1 MPRSL
6 NTKLYVGVVIWL
18 GLIVAA
24 AFLSRWSSQVSPR
37 AAEQLVDYFS
47 SQRSTIDIVATDH
60 VVIGIGDPFFAAD
73 GNLEL
78 EPVGVVTALGYD
90 DAAAPEDRP
99 VRLAWVTRATV
110 TFFSDRPSITPRSY
124 VDYYMTDQS
133 PAWVVKTMLS
143 PTIRRQI
150 GTLIEDAYD
159 RNEADLVEKF
169 RPVIQ
174 KMITDSTL
182 LIQQSVIHELTARQH
197 EISALAHRY
206 QRDVLEKEILPVL
219 QAEVWPI
226 VEEEANPLVEE
237 IGQEIWREVSV
248 WRFGWR
254 FLYDKSPLPN
264 RNLAK
269 KEFDRFVKKKAL
281 PIFESHFDEIV
292 EIQKRLMKR
301 IVANKK
307 VTGGISSAAR
317 RFFSDDEV
325 KVLFTDVFRKSV
337 LNNVQLKQSI
347 EQTWRSDEAKRA
359 MRMANDRLE
368 STITEIGQTL
378 FGSPSGPVP
387 QEFARV
393 LRNRVLHKDD
403 RWLVL
408 KSYDSAATATLDTST
423 DADPAQQMPIE
434 IPLSIAVDDA
444 PFPIGDTAGQG
455 PQVLEAIEK

>member
-1 MPRSL
+1 MPSSL

-18 GLIVAA
+18 GLIVAGV
-24 AFLSRWSSQVSPR
+24 FLSRRSSQISPR
-37 AAEQLVDYFS
+37 AAEQLINYVS
-47 SQRSTIDIVATDH
+47 SQRSTIDIVTKDH
-60 VVIGIGDPFFAAD
+60 VVIGIGDSLFATID
-73 GNLEL
+73 GKL
-78 EPVGVVTALGYD
+78 EPVGVVTALDY
-90 DAAAPEDRP
+90 DAAPQDQP

-110 TFFSDRPSITPRSY
+110 TFFSDRPLIDQGSY

-143 PTIRRQI
+143 PAIRSKISNLI
-150 GTLIEDAYD
+150 GDAYD
-159 RNEADLVEKF
+159 RNQADLVEKF

-174 KMITDSTL
+174 KMITDSSL
-182 LIQQSVIHELTARQH
+182 LIQQSVIQELTARQD
-197 EISALAHRY
+197 EVSALAQRY

-219 QAEVWPI
+219 QVEVWPI
-226 VEEEANPLVEE
+226 VEEETAPLVEE
-237 IGQEIWREVSV
+237 IGQEIWGEVSV

-307 VTGGISSAAR
+307 VTGKISSAAS

-325 KVLFTDVFRKSV
+325 KILFTDVFKKSV
-337 LNNVQLKQSI
+337 LNNMELKQSI

-359 MRMANDRLE
+359 MRMANNRLE

-378 FGSPSGPVP
+378 FGSPTGSVP

-408 KSYDSAATATLDTST
+408 KLDNNVATATLDTSS
-423 DADPAQQMPIE
+423 AQQILTE
-434 IPLSIAVDDA
+434 IPLSIAADDA
-444 PFPIGDTAGQG
+444 PFPIGNKEDKDQR
-455 PQVLEAIEK
+455 VLGAIEK